1 MYIGTNGWR
10 KPKRSNVMFAQPSL
24 CAVSSWFMMIK
35 LAMANHTLQVVQKI
49 MPNISQ
55 KYKII
60 YVYSPFSN
68 YPFPLTA
75 AHLCQK

>member
-55 KYKII
+55 KIHNAKLYI
-60 YVYSPFSN
+60 
-68 YPFPLTA
+68 
-75 AHLCQK
+75 